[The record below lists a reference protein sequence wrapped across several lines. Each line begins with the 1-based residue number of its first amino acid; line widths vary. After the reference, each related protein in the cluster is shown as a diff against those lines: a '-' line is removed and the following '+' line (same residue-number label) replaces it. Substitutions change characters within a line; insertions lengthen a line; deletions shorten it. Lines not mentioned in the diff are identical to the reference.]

1 MTTQGCCKY
10 CGEFRMVEV
19 AEGATAEHI
28 DRKATEQCGCETA
41 RMLRFFSQAGMY
53 EDEEQEFCLDIIRAL
68 RTIGS
73 IASLSFKFG
82 GDTFTI
88 TPMATGEM
96 KVKRR
101 RTETEERKF

>member
-19 AEGATAEHI
+19 AEGTTAERI
-28 DRKATEQCGCETA
+28 DRKATEQCDCETA
-41 RMLRFFSQAGMY
+41 RMLRFFSLAGMFK
-53 EDEEQEFCLDIIRAL
+53 DKEQEFCLDIIRAL